1 MAPDYRWSVPHR
13 RRTLVLRAVAGA
25 LLLCLLVF
33 AGPTGYVLLASAGR
47 AGSVAEVPAQP
58 VAIVFGASVY
68 SDGTPSPYL
77 RARLD
82 LAYDLYRAGKVRAV
96 LVTGDNGTVSYDET
110 STMMAYLV
118 AKGIPETKVV
128 GDYAGFDTY
137 DSCVRAKRIFGV
149 DRAILTTQ
157 SYHLPRAIAVCRSVG
172 VDAWGVGDDF
182 AAPMDPDLWQSYS
195 AREWLAN
202 LKAAWDLVSRREP
215 TLGPHEAGI
224 ENALAAP

>member
-1 MAPDYRWSVPHR
+1 M
-13 RRTLVLRAVAGA
+13 L
-25 LLLCLLVF
+25 

-47 AGSVAEVPAQP
+47 STTVSQVPEQP

-82 LAYDLYRAGKVRAV
+82 LAYELHAAGKVRAV
-96 LVTGDNGTVSYDET
+96 LVTGDNGTTTYDET
-110 STMMAYLV
+110 STMIDYLV
-118 AKGIPETKVV
+118 AKGVPARKVV

-137 DSCVRAKRIFGV
+137 DSCVRAKRIFGI

-172 VDAWGVGDDF
+172 VDAWGVGHDF
-182 AAPMDPDLWQSYS
+182 APPMDAELWGSYS
-195 AREWLAN
+195 TREWLAN

-215 TLGPHEAGI
+215 TLGQRETGI
-224 ENALAAP
+224 EEALGSP

>member
-1 MAPDYRWSVPHR
+1 V
-13 RRTLVLRAVAGA
+13 VVG
-25 LLLCLLVF
+25 LLLLVLLVF
-33 AGPTGYVLLASAGR
+33 AGPTGYVLLASTGR
-47 AGSVAEVPAQP
+47 SASVSQVPQQP

-82 LAYDLYRAGKVRAV
+82 LAYELYAAGKVRAV
-96 LVTGDNGTVSYDET
+96 LVTGDNGTDTYDET
-110 STMMAYLV
+110 SAMSDYLV
-118 AKGIPETKVV
+118 GRGIPAVKVV

-137 DSCVRAKRIFGV
+137 DSCVRAKQIFGI

-172 VDAWGVGDDF
+172 VDAWGVGDNF
-182 AAPMDPDLWQSYS
+182 AAPMDPDLWRSYS

-215 TLGPHEAGI
+215 TLGRYETGI
-224 ENALAAP
+224 DEALASP

>member
-1 MAPDYRWSVPHR
+1 M
-13 RRTLVLRAVAGA
+13 LRAVAG
-25 LLLCLLVF
+25 LLIIGLLVF

-47 AGSVAEVPAQP
+47 TATVSQVPEEP

-82 LAYDLYRAGKVRAV
+82 LAYALYAAGKVRAV
-96 LVTGDNGTVSYDET
+96 LVTGDNRTNTYDET
-110 STMMAYLV
+110 STMSDYLV
-118 AKGIPETKVV
+118 ARGVPAVKVV

-137 DSCVRAKRIFGV
+137 DSCVRAKQIFGI
-149 DRAILTTQ
+149 DRAILTSQ

-182 AAPMDPDLWQSYS
+182 APPMDPDLWRSYS
-195 AREWLAN
+195 AREWPAN
-202 LKAAWDLVSRREP
+202 LKAAWDVVSRRQP
-215 TLGPHEAGI
+215 TLGQPETGI
-224 ENALAAP
+224 DQALAAP

>member
-1 MAPDYRWSVPHR
+1 VPRHR
-13 RRTLVLRAVAGA
+13 RTTVLRALVGA
-25 LLLCLLVF
+25 IVLGLLVF

-47 AGSVAEVPAQP
+47 SSSVSEVPEQP

-96 LVTGDNGTVSYDET
+96 LVTGDNGSVFYDET
-110 STMMAYLV
+110 STMSDYLV
-118 AKGIPETKVV
+118 ARGIPTAKVV

-137 DSCVRAKRIFGV
+137 DSCVRAKRIFGI
-149 DRAILTTQ
+149 DRAILTSQ

-172 VDAWGVGDDF
+172 VDAWGVGDDL
-182 AAPMDPDLWQSYS
+182 APPMDPELWRSYS
-195 AREWLAN
+195 GREWLAN

-215 TLGPHEAGI
+215 TLGQHETGI
-224 ENALAAP
+224 EEALATP

>member
-1 MAPDYRWSVPHR
+1 M
-13 RRTLVLRAVAGA
+13 LRAVAAA
-25 LLLCLLVF
+25 LILGLLVL

-47 AGSVAEVPAQP
+47 MGTVSQVPGQP

-82 LAYDLYRAGKVRAV
+82 LAHDLYAAGKVRAV
-96 LVTGDNGTVSYDET
+96 LVTGDNGTVTYDET
-110 STMMAYLV
+110 TTMRDYLV
-118 AKGIPETKVV
+118 GRGIPAAKVV

-137 DSCVRAKRIFGV
+137 DSCVRAKRLFGI
-149 DRAILTTQ
+149 DSAILTTQ
-157 SYHLPRAIAVCRSVG
+157 SYHLPRAVSVCRSVG

-182 AAPMDPDLWQSYS
+182 AAPMDPDLWSFLS

-202 LKAAWDLVSRREP
+202 VKAAWDLAIQRRP
-215 TLGPHEAGI
+215 TLGQYESGIDEALGT
-224 ENALAAP
+224 P

>member
-1 MAPDYRWSVPHR
+1 M
-13 RRTLVLRAVAGA
+13 LRAVAG
-25 LLLCLLVF
+25 LLILVLLVF

-47 AGSVAEVPAQP
+47 ASTVAQVPAQP

-82 LAYDLYRAGKVRAV
+82 LAYDLYAAGKVRAV
-96 LVTGDNGTVSYDET
+96 LVTGDNGTNTYDET
-110 STMMAYLV
+110 STMSDYLV
-118 AKGIPETKVV
+118 ARGVPAVKVV

-137 DSCVRAKRIFGV
+137 DSCVRAKQIFGI
-149 DRAILTTQ
+149 DRAVLTTQ

-172 VDAWGVGDDF
+172 VDAWGVGDEF
-182 AAPMDPDLWQSYS
+182 APPMDPDLRQSYS

-202 LKAAWDLVSRREP
+202 LKAAWDLASRRQP
-215 TLGPHEAGI
+215 TLGQHETGI
-224 ENALAAP
+224 DEALAAP